1 MDTHKTNSDAFYIL
15 RLLAISGVGAVK
27 VNSILDRAR
36 VCNTNVEEF
45 LSNTKEVSSLLSQ
58 QQLNELS
65 SNLSATGELFEKLQ
79 DSSVGLIVANES
91 SYPSRLRYLLGKK
104 SPPILA
110 VMGNYHL
117 LNKDSIGFC
126 GSREVSEKGLQAA
139 YECAEELST
148 RGLNIVSGYAKGVDI
163 ATHMAA
169 LNSGGT
175 TTLVL
180 PEGIFHFKIKKE
192 LKNVLD
198 WDRVVVVSEFPP
210 QLSWSVRNAMQRNS
224 TICALSNAMILIESR
239 GTGGSIEAGKTSLKM
254 HIPLFAADYAGTPDT
269 SQGNRELMSLGA
281 QPLGRSRET
290 NKANIARVL
299 SAIGYKNNLKSDAT
313 DVLKHPQLS
322 LF

>member
-1 MDTHKTNSDAFYIL
+1 MNIHKTNSDAFYVL

-36 VCNTNVEEF
+36 ICNINVEEF
-45 LSNTKEVSSLLSQ
+45 LANTKEVSSLLSQ

-65 SNLSATGELFEKLQ
+65 SNLSATREVFQKLR
-79 DSSVGLIVANES
+79 DSNVDLVLANES
-91 SYPSRLRYLLGKK
+91 SYPIRLSYLLGKK
-104 SPPILA
+104 APPLLA

-117 LNKDSIGFC
+117 LNKNSIGFC
-126 GSREVSEKGLQAA
+126 GSREASEKGLQAA

-148 RGLNIVSGYAKGVDI
+148 RGLNIVSGYAKGVDM
-163 ATHMAA
+163 ATHIAA

-198 WDRVVVVSEFPP
+198 WDRVAVVSEFSP

-224 TICALSNAMILIESR
+224 TICALSSAMILIESR
-239 GTGGSIEAGKTSLKM
+239 GTGGSIVAGKTSLKM

-299 SAIGYKNNLKSDAT
+299 SAIGYKNNLKSDET

-322 LF
+322 FF